1 MQSYKIT
8 EYTIWPKKKK
18 KIEQLQ
24 KRSIKEIS
32 PFSRSRLSKEMILIN
47 EQQFMQLYLFHASLP
62 QLHVMTTFSN
72 LIS

>member
-47 EQQFMQLYLFHASLP
+47 EQQFMQL
-62 QLHVMTTFSN
+62 
-72 LIS
+72 